1 MNFETVRIHFLRE
14 VFASV
19 VVVVVIQDYCHTS
32 G

>member
-19 VVVVVIQDYCHTS
+19 VVVVVIQDYYHTS